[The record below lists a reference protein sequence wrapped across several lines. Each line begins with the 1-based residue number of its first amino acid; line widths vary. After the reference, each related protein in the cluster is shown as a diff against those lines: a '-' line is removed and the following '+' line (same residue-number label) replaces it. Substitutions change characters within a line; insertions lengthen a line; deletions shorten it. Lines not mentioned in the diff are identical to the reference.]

1 MCEAVE
7 TDVKFASIL
16 AKKYPTKVFL
26 LRYEDFALKPYRTL
40 DVVLNFLELLPEPCM
55 DTYLETHTGITRQKL
70 LANMTKNTYSSLSKK
85 RAAHF
90 ILFRNFPAR
99 LKFLNSSFANFQTL
113 IDFQMNGISLFWPF
127 LT

>member
-7 TDVKFASIL
+7 ADVKFASIL

-26 LRYEDFALKPYRTL
+26 LRYEDFVLKPYRTL

-70 LANMTKNTYSSLSKK
+70 LANMTKNTYYLLIISMLFIMICCKYSLV
-85 RAAHF
+85 
-90 ILFRNFPAR
+90 LV
-99 LKFLNSSFANFQTL
+99 QTY
-113 IDFQMNGISLFWPF
+113 IV
-127 LT
+127 